1 MSRHIS
7 DLHSILAQLIAEHRK
22 LLDLL
27 EAQHIAMKAFDLGAM
42 ADLMPRQEMTRLRIV
57 DLENKRRTLT
67 RQIAVAHKL
76 PEEPRLARMAELFPQ
91 HSDALLKARAD
102 LRDLASRISRRSQG
116 SGRLASAVLG
126 HLNTVVRL
134 LAGAAQ
140 RAGLYTRRGIP
151 RVGSRI
157 CVMDA
162 VG

>member
-7 DLHSILAQLIAEHRK
+7 DLQTILAQLIAEHRK

-27 EAQHIAMKAFDLGAM
+27 EAQHKAMKVFDLSTM

-57 DLENKRRTLT
+57 DLENKRRVVT
-67 RQIAVAHKL
+67 RQIAAMHKL
-76 PEEPRLARMAELFPQ
+76 SEEPRLARMAELYPQ
-91 HSDALLKARAD
+91 QADALLKARSE
-102 LRDLASRISRRSQG
+102 LRDFALRIARRSQL
-116 SGRLASAVLG
+116 SGRLTSAVLG

-157 CVMDA
+157 GVMDA

>member
-7 DLHSILAQLIAEHRK
+7 DLHTILAQLIAEHRK

-27 EAQHIAMKAFDLGAM
+27 EKQHAAMKVFDLDTM
-42 ADLMPRQEMTRLRIV
+42 ADLMPRQEMTRLCIG
-57 DLENKRRTLT
+57 DLENKRRLVM

-91 HSDALLKARAD
+91 HAETLLKARSE
-102 LRDLASRISRRSQG
+102 LRDLAERIARRSQV

-140 RAGLYTRRGIP
+140 RVGLYTRRGIP

-157 CVMDA
+157 GVMDA

>member
-7 DLHSILAQLIAEHRK
+7 DLHAILAQLIAQHRK
-22 LLDLL
+22 LLELL
-27 EAQHIAMKAFDLGAM
+27 DAQHAAMKAFDLGAM
-42 ADLMPRQEMTRLRIV
+42 ADLMPRQEMTRLCIG
-57 DLENKRRTLT
+57 DLENKRRSLM
-67 RQIAVAHKL
+67 RQIAAAHKL

-91 HSDALLKARAD
+91 HAQALLKVRSE
-102 LRDLASRISRRSQG
+102 LRDLAGQIAQRSQL

-140 RAGLYTRRGIP
+140 RAGLYTQRGIP
-151 RVGSRI
+151 RIGSRI
-157 CVMDA
+157 GVMDA